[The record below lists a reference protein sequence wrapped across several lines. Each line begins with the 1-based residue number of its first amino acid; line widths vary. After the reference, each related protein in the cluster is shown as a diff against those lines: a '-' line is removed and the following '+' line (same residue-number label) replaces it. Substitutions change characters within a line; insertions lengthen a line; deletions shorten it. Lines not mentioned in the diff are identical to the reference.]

1 MMAAD
6 ESTDVSVDL
15 DISEFD
21 GVEKPYIPPGELDVP
36 GDVPM
41 HTDTVEEV
49 DPVTYEVV
57 RHSLWNNN
65 LEAGETIEN
74 LAVSKITLETRD
86 FNTAINLE
94 DGGFV
99 YYGPYLQYFAGVLDW
114 NIKWILENRSADPG
128 IEPGD
133 MFLQNDPW
141 VGAPHQPDVA
151 LLCPVFHDGELFC
164 WVSNV
169 MHQNDVGGTVPGSF
183 CQNAPDIY
191 SDPTPIPPIR
201 IVEDGELRDDIVDSY
216 GRHSR
221 QPEHLRLD
229 LRAGIAGNNL
239 AKRRVK
245 DLIESYG
252 ADTVKSV
259 MHRVSDSSESALK
272 KKLDAIPDGE
282 WRTRSFHEAAMTG
295 DDHVYEIEVGLRK
308 DGGRV
313 VFDNRGTHEN
323 IEGAINFSLAGFRG
337 CLLTMLNLLMTPG
350 EMGAVGGVARRVSFA
365 PEPQTLSCPDYGH
378 ALSASGQYN
387 TMLHLSAANR
397 VIAKMMLSSDDE
409 ELRRKALSTTHAQ
422 WSMCINEGTNQRGDY
437 FVGPMLD
444 QMIGASAATPH
455 EDGQFADGVP
465 YVPEG
470 IGPNVES
477 YERDWPLLYLYRREQ
492 PNSGGSGYRR
502 GGAGGELAYIQ
513 HKGGFVPG
521 VYTHDT
527 QPKTLGLMGA
537 GPGSRMQLQFVRDA
551 DHEETFERG
560 ELPESTEEL
569 DGEVDYPPPK
579 GFGTEL
585 GDDDVIKWAWMG
597 DGGYGDPL
605 DREPERVAADVED
618 GHVTEDY
625 AREEYGVVLDEDGSV
640 DAEATA
646 ERRADIRETRLAD
659 TKPATELAGGGD
671 DA

>member
-1 MMAAD
+1 MAAE
-6 ESTDVSVDL
+6 ESK
-15 DISEFD
+15 DISPNLEISDFD
-21 GVEKPYIPPGELDVP
+21 GVNKPYIPPQTLEVP
-36 GDVPM
+36 GDIPM
-41 HTDTVEEV
+41 HTDIIDEIN
-49 DPVTYEVV
+49 PVTYEVI

-94 DGGFV
+94 NGGFV
-99 YYGPYLQYFAGVLDW
+99 YFGPYLQYFAGVLDW

-128 IEPGD
+128 IESGD

-191 SDPTPIPPIR
+191 SDPTPIPPIKV
-201 IVEDGELRDDIVDSY
+201 VENDELRGDIVDY
-216 GRHSR
+216 YARHSR
-221 QPEHLRLD
+221 QPEHLELD
-229 LRAGIAGNNL
+229 LRAGIASNNL
-239 AKRRVK
+239 ARRRVK
-245 DLIESYG
+245 DLIDTYG

-259 MHRVSDSSESALK
+259 MHEVSNRSEK
-272 KKLDAIPDGE
+272 TFTEKMQAIPDGE
-282 WRTRSFHEAAMTG
+282 WRTRSFHESAMTG
-295 DDHVYEIEVGLRK
+295 DDHVFEIEVGLRK
-308 DGGRV
+308 EGNRV
-313 VFDNRGTHEN
+313 VFDNHGTHEN

-337 CLLTMLNLLMTPG
+337 CLLTMLNLLMTPE
-350 EMGAVGGVARRVSFA
+350 EMGAVGGLARRVSFD

-378 ALSASGQYN
+378 ALSAAGQYN

-397 VIAKMMLSSDDE
+397 VIAQMMLSSDDE
-409 ELRRKALSTTHAQ
+409 QLRRKALSTTHAQ

-444 QMIGASAATPH
+444 QMIGASAASPDR
-455 EDGQFADGVP
+455 DGQFADGVP

-502 GGAGGELAYIQ
+502 GGNGGELAYIQ

-527 QPKTLGLMGA
+527 QPKTLGLQGG
-537 GPGSRMQLQFVRDA
+537 GPGSRMQLQFYRDA
-551 DHEETFERG
+551 NHEELFERG
-560 ELPESTEEL
+560 ELPDGLADLEGES
-569 DGEVDYPPPK
+569 DYPPPK

-585 GDDDVIKWAWMG
+585 GDDDVIAWAWMAE
-597 DGGYGDPL
+597 GGYGDPL
-605 DREPERVAADVED
+605 DREPERVADDVAGGQVDET
-618 GHVTEDY
+618 H
-625 AREEYGVVLDEDGSV
+625 AREEYGVVLSDDGSP
-640 DAEATA
+640 DIEATRQQRKA
-646 ERRADIRETRLAD
+646 IREERLDEARED
-659 TKPATELAGGGD
+659 FD
-671 DA
+671 DLLEQRP